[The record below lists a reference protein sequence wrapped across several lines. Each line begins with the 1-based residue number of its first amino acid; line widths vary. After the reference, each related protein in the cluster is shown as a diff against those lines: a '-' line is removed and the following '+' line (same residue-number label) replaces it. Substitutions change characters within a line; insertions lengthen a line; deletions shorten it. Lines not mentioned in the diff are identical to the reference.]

1 MDLPSFIRTTDITE
15 TMFDFLGSEAQNCL
29 NSSAIIFNTFEEFE
43 HEVLEVLL
51 AKFPHV
57 YSIGPL
63 HLLGRHVPKSHFM
76 SQGSSLWKEDSK
88 CLQWLDKREPNSVV
102 YVNYGSVTTMT
113 EKYFNEFAWGLANS
127 KHAFLWV
134 VRPDVVMG
142 DSTILLEEFFEET
155 KDRGLLASWCPQ
167 DKVLAHPSIG
177 VYLTH
182 CGWNS
187 TLESVSTGVDVICW
201 PFFAEQ
207 QTNCQYACTAWEF
220 GVEVNEDVKRDE
232 IEALVKEMMEGDKG
246 KAMRQKARE
255 WKKKAMKAT
264 DIEGSSYENFE
275 RLIKEALL
283 IGE

>member
-1 MDLPSFIRTTDITE
+1 
-15 TMFDFLGSEAQNCL
+15 
-29 NSSAIIFNTFEEFE
+29 
-43 HEVLEVLL
+43 
-51 AKFPHV
+51 
-57 YSIGPL
+57 
-63 HLLGRHVPKSHFM
+63 
-76 SQGSSLWKEDSK
+76 
-88 CLQWLDKREPNSVV
+88 
-102 YVNYGSVTTMT
+102 MT

-134 VRPDVVMG
+134 VRPGVVMG